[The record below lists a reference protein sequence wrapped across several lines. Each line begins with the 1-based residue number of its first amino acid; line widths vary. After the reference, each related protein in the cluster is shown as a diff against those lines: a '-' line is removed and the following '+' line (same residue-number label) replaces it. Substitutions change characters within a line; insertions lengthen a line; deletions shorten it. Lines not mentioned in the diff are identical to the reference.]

1 MSNGEE
7 RIISILNKKKI
18 PFEREKTFIDLRKRK
33 LRFDF
38 YIGNLNGAPAIIEF
52 DGEGHFLFVKKFY
65 HSKSEFER
73 AKERDRV
80 KNEYCLANGIKL
92 YRIPYWDLD
101 KINILE
107 DIQKP
112 QYLVTT
118 KWHNDYLNPPA
129 LKAKT

>member
-1 MSNGEE
+1 MSSGEE
-7 RIISILNKKKI
+7 QIISILNKNKI
-18 PFEREKTFIDLRKRK
+18 SFEREKTFIDLRKRK

-38 YIGNLNGAPAIIEF
+38 YIKDLDGAPAIIEF

-65 HSKSEFER
+65 HSKSDFER

-101 KINILE
+101 KISKIKDILNP
-107 DIQKP
+107 K
-112 QYLVTT
+112 YLVTT
-118 KWHNDYLNPPA
+118 KWHNYYLRTPNS
-129 LKAKT
+129 

>member
-1 MSNGEE
+1 MSSGEE
-7 RIISILNKKKI
+7 RIISILNKEKI

-38 YIGNLNGAPAIIEF
+38 YIKNLNGAPAIVEF

-101 KINILE
+101 KISKAK
-107 DIQKP
+107 DIFSPK
-112 QYLVTT
+112 YLVTS
-118 KWHNDYLNPPA
+118 KWHNDYLKSPNS
-129 LKAKT
+129 

>member
-1 MSNGEE
+1 MSSGEE
-7 RIISILNKKKI
+7 QIISILNKNKI
-18 PFEREKTFIDLRKRK
+18 SFEREKTFIDLRKRK

-38 YIGNLNGAPAIIEF
+38 YIKDLDGAPAIIEF

-65 HSKSEFER
+65 HSKSDFER

-101 KINILE
+101 KISKIKDILNP
-107 DIQKP
+107 K
-112 QYLVTT
+112 YLVTT
-118 KWHNDYLNPPA
+118 KWHNDYLRTPNS
-129 LKAKT
+129 

>member
-1 MSNGEE
+1 MSSGEE
-7 RIISILNKKKI
+7 QIISILNKSKI
-18 PFEREKTFIDLRKRK
+18 SFEREKTFIDLRKRK

-38 YIGNLNGAPAIIEF
+38 YIKDLDGVPTIIEF

-65 HSKSEFER
+65 YSKSDFER

-101 KINILE
+101 KISKIKDILNS
-107 DIQKP
+107 K
-112 QYLVTT
+112 YLVTT
-118 KWHNDYLNPPA
+118 KWHNDYLRTPNS
-129 LKAKT
+129 

>member
-7 RIISILNKKKI
+7 RIISILNKEKV
-18 PFEREKTFIDLRKRK
+18 PFEREKTFIDLKKRK

-38 YIGNLNGAPAIIEF
+38 YIKNLDGAPAIIEF

-92 YRIPYWDLD
+92 YRIPYWDLN
-101 KINILE
+101 KIVKTE
-107 DIQKP
+107 DIFNPK
-112 QYLVTT
+112 YLVTT
-118 KWHNDYLNPPA
+118 KWHNDYL
-129 LKAKT
+129 KSQDS

>member
-7 RIISILNKKKI
+7 QIISILNKDKI
-18 PFEREKTFIDLRKRK
+18 SFEREKTFIDLRKRK

-38 YIGNLNGAPAIIEF
+38 YIKDLDGAPAIIEF

-65 HSKSEFER
+65 HSKSDFER
-73 AKERDRV
+73 AKERDRI

-101 KINILE
+101 KISKIKDILNP
-107 DIQKP
+107 K
-112 QYLVTT
+112 YLVTT
-118 KWHNDYLNPPA
+118 KWHNDYLRTPNS
-129 LKAKT
+129 

>member
-1 MSNGEE
+1 MSSGEE
-7 RIISILNKKKI
+7 RIISILNKEKI
-18 PFEREKTFIDLRKRK
+18 SFEREKTFIDLRKRK

-38 YIGNLNGAPAIIEF
+38 YIENLNGAPAVIEF

-92 YRIPYWDLD
+92 YRIPYWDLN
-101 KINILE
+101 KINSLE
-107 DIQKP
+107 DIQKSR
-112 QYLVTT
+112 YLVTT
-118 KWHNDYLNPPA
+118 KWYNDYLKPPDF
-129 LKAKT
+129 KS

>member
-1 MSNGEE
+1 MSSGEE
-7 RIISILNKKKI
+7 QIIFILNKNKI
-18 PFEREKTFIDLRKRK
+18 SFEREKTFIDLRKRK

-38 YIGNLNGAPAIIEF
+38 YIKDLDGAPAIIEF

-65 HSKSEFER
+65 HSKSDFER

-101 KINILE
+101 KISKIKDILNP
-107 DIQKP
+107 K
-112 QYLVTT
+112 YLVTT
-118 KWHNDYLNPPA
+118 KWHNDYLRTPNS
-129 LKAKT
+129 